1 MTTKEKL
8 NLLDEIEKKKKNESN
23 IRKWKLMNAHK
34 AVLKRR

>member
-8 NLLDEIEKKKKNESN
+8 NLLDEIEKKNESN
-23 IRKWKLMNAHK
+23 IRKWKLMNARK